1 MILGWGTAMKATR
14 KSKTRTTGK
23 LRIGNDWNAISIIAL
38 AQSNPL
44 KAVAEFVENS
54 IDAGA
59 RHITIV
65 RGKEQGE
72 SYLLITDD
80 GEGIRKNADGV
91 PDFRFVAT
99 HICDSFKKNIKA
111 DGIRAIQGEFGIGL
125 LSFWTLGET
134 LYLTSSST
142 AGRNYQMRMDR
153 DDPSYRIK
161 TLRSLLP
168 CEGTELKV
176 KPLLPGIRSFTGEKL
191 ELFLASELRD
201 RIRDSGVL
209 ITVID
214 RQTRKQYSV
223 VPRQFDGKLL
233 HQLPSIPTPNGE
245 IYLELYLTN
254 SGRGEV
260 GLYRSGTRVL
270 TNFAD
275 LETTSNSVWDS
286 GNLEGIVDA
295 PFLTLTPGTR
305 SGLIRDAQFLTF
317 SEALV
322 PLTQHLTQI
331 VEEHRRAEDERS
343 SERMLKRLRRAFR
356 EAILSLPVEDYD
368 WFEIHKQVH
377 ASGQGHDVSNGADG
391 DYSAES
397 LDDEAFPG
405 QAAADR
411 TQKDFFEFP
420 GPLFSV
426 RISPVSS
433 IAPVGQSHTL
443 RAVCRDKSRRTVN
456 DGLTFSWELIEGTA
470 VFTTQND
477 EMLTFTA
484 PADPGLVR
492 IRVTVTQ
499 GDVSCSDEAAVT
511 ITDQLLDAHGGHR
524 STPAQGLPGYTLKHA
539 PNILWRSRY
548 DAERNLIVVNNGHRD
563 FVYANRN
570 TALKLRYIA
579 RLYAKELVQRNFPGA
594 SAGDLLERMIELT
607 LYMEENL
614 R

>member
-1 MILGWGTAMKATR
+1 MMKATR
-14 KSKTRTTGK
+14 RRTPRSTGK
-23 LRIGNDWNAISIIAL
+23 LRIGNHWNAISIIAL

-59 RHITIV
+59 RHVTIV

-72 SYLLITDD
+72 PYLLITDD
-80 GEGIRKNADGV
+80 GEGIRRNVDGE
-91 PDFRFVAT
+91 PDFRYVAT
-99 HICDSFKKNIKA
+99 HICDSFKKGIKA
-111 DGIRAIQGEFGIGL
+111 EGTPGIQGEFGIGL

-134 LYLTSSST
+134 LYLTSASSN
-142 AGRNYQMRMDR
+142 GRNYQMRMDR
-153 DDPSYRIK
+153 DDPSYRVK

-191 ELFLASELRD
+191 EWFLASELRD

-214 RQTRKQYSV
+214 RQTRKKYSV

-233 HQLPSIPTPNGE
+233 HQLPSIPTANGE
-245 IYLELYLTN
+245 IYLELYLTDT
-254 SGRGEV
+254 GRGEV

-270 TNFAD
+270 TSFTE
-275 LETTSNSVWDS
+275 LETTANSVWDS

-305 SGLIRDAQFLTF
+305 SGLIRDAQFVTF
-317 SEALV
+317 SEALR
-322 PLTQHLTQI
+322 PLTHHLEQI
-331 VEEHRRAEDERS
+331 VEEHRRAEDEHA

-377 ASGQGHDVSNGADG
+377 TATQGEDVSNGADG
-391 DYSAES
+391 DDSAES
-397 LDDEAFPG
+397 LDDGVIPDDATAG
-405 QAAADR
+405 R
-411 TQKDFFEFP
+411 KQKDFFEFP

-433 IAPVGQSHTL
+433 VVPVGQSHTL
-443 RAVCRDKSRRTVN
+443 RALCRDKSRRTVN
-456 DGLTFSWELIEGTA
+456 DGLKFSWELIEGAA
-470 VFTTQND
+470 VFETQND

-484 PADPGLVR
+484 PGEPGLER
-492 IRVTVTQ
+492 IRVTVIQ
-499 GDVSCSDEAAVT
+499 GDISCSDEAAVT
-511 ITDQLLDAHGGHR
+511 ITDQLLDHRGGHR
-524 STPAQGLPGYTLKHA
+524 SIPTQGLPGYTLEHA
-539 PNILWRSRY
+539 PNTLWRSRY